1 MTSII
6 NSKVTENKYGELY
19 KVLIMNKQK
28 IESISITLK
37 NVKTLF
43 GLEKRYNNSYIKWT
57 IDKNDISV
65 IRLLENMILDSFKFI
80 DNLGLKSS
88 IIQKKDYPTMIE
100 TKLNNSC
107 SNDIIKHK
115 KGEIIT
121 FNELKSLYCNID
133 ISLRHVNIQNR
144 TGNKTIYY
152 NLEIKEIA
160 LLEDK

>member
-80 DNLGLKSS
+80 DNLVLKSS

-133 ISLRHVNIQNR
+133 IYFRHVNIQHR

-152 NLEIKEIA
+152 ILEIKDIA
-160 LLEDK
+160 LIDDK